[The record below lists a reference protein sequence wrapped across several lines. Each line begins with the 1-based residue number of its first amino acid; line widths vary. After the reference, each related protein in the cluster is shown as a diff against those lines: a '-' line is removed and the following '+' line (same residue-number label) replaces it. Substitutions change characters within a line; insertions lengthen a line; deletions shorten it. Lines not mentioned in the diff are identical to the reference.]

1 MFSLALSIF
10 AMEIYWLTLTLTYQL
25 VVVVAAAAALR

>member
-10 AMEIYWLTLTLTYQL
+10 AMEIHWLTLTLTYQL
-25 VVVVAAAAALR
+25 VVVAAAAALR